1 MGLRNFIRRVFS
13 PPRLARRLA
22 RPEIAEL
29 ADRVSKRLM
38 QLRYAAASD
47 DPEMTSHWN
56 RADAL
61 DADAAN
67 SLAVRKRVR
76 ERSRLEQA
84 NNGYSIGTVRTNAN
98 YVVGRGPMLRMETGS
113 PTFNAM
119 VEARWQSWCKA
130 VGFSRKLRVACKA
143 KTGDGEAFLLIV
155 SNPGVAHE
163 VKLDLAELECDQVS
177 SPTIPCG
184 KVGRIDGVRFDEFG
198 NPVEYEVL
206 KQHPGGLWSGY
217 ANEATRI
224 PARFMCHWF
233 SADRPRQHRGMPECV
248 STLNLFGQGRR
259 YREAVIAAAET
270 AADFAAMLEMDA
282 GNDGP
287 DEVRPFSSL
296 PIERRMLVATPAG
309 GKISQLKAE
318 QPATT
323 YETFNRSIVSEQSRP
338 LSMSYS
344 IAACDSSGNSFSGT
358 QNDHLIFYQSID
370 AEDRSDCELQ
380 VLDKVFAV
388 WFKLAAHVYGW
399 AVPATPAPRHEWG
412 WPPMPQVDSQKA
424 ADADKSELAIG
435 VPPSVVFMRRGLDYE
450 DVVRIGAT
458 DYGITED
465 EYRTKLLGA
474 NFTKAGAPAPAEKA
488 GESKGEEEGQ
498 KSSGLPPAPGHNGN
512 GKPRV
517 GAQR

>member
-13 PPRLARRLA
+13 PPRLAR
-22 RPEIAEL
+22 PEIAEL
-29 ADRVSKRLM
+29 ADRVSNRLM
-38 QLRYAAASD
+38 QMRYAAAGDSE
-47 DPEMTSHWN
+47 EMRTHWGQ
-56 RADAL
+56 ADAM

-67 SLAVRKRVR
+67 SLAVRKRAR
-76 ERSRLEQA
+76 ERSRLEQG

-98 YVVGRGPMLRMETGS
+98 YVVGRGPTLRMETGS
-113 PTFNAM
+113 STFNAM

-130 VGFSRKLRVACKA
+130 VGFARKLRVACKA
-143 KTGDGEAFLLIV
+143 KTGDGEAFLQIV
-155 SNPGVAHE
+155 SNPGIAHD

-177 SPTIPCG
+177 SPFIPYG
-184 KVGRIDGVRFDEFG
+184 EVGRIDGVRFDEFG
-198 NPVEYEVL
+198 NPTEYEVL
-206 KQHPGGLWSGY
+206 AQHPGGLWSGY
-217 ANEATRI
+217 ANEATRV
-224 PARFMCHWF
+224 PARFMCHWYQ
-233 SADRPRQHRGMPECV
+233 ADRPRQHRGMPECV

-318 QPATT
+318 QPPTT
-323 YETFNRSIVSEQSRP
+323 YDTFNRQIVSEEARP

-358 QNDHLIFYQSID
+358 QNDHLIFYQGID
-370 AEDRSDCELQ
+370 AEGRSDCELQ
-380 VLDKVFAV
+380 VLDKVFSV
-388 WFKLAAHVYGW
+388 WFSLAAHVYGW
-399 AVPATPAPRHEWG
+399 AVPDSPAPRHEWG
-412 WPPMPQVDSQKA
+412 WPPMPQVDAQMA
-424 ADADKSELAIG
+424 ADADKAELAIG
-435 VPPSVVFMRRGLDYE
+435 VPPSVIADRRGADFE
-450 DVVRIGAT
+450 DWVRIGAA

-465 EYRTKLLGA
+465 EYRAKLLGV
-474 NFTKAGAPAPAEKA
+474 NFVKAGAPAPAEKD
-488 GESKGEEEGQ
+488 GESKGEEAERKPDGP
-498 KSSGLPPAPGHNGN
+498 PPAPSRNGHGR
-512 GKPRV
+512 PRV